1 MPNSSLRFLL
11 VQLMLTVLLSS
22 SAVFVSAQGKIVL
35 VIDDLGNQR
44 RAGRSVIDSPWVT
57 TVAIMP
63 GRPFTEE
70 LAQYAFAQGKEII
83 IHMPMSNETDF
94 PLGPLGLNR
103 VDGKA
108 TLTENLHTALAGVP
122 HAVGLSNHMG
132 SRLTQDREAMG
143 WVMAMLKQ
151 EGFYFFDSR
160 TVSTTIAY
168 QVAAQYQLPWSM
180 RNIFLDHYRTE
191 DFIAQQW
198 HLALTKARQGETVTV
213 IGHPYPETL
222 RFLNNLQLDPSDLA
236 LLLPLSAVLN
246 YADKAARPLRN
257 FPQGI

>member
-1 MPNSSLRFLL
+1 MPNSRLRFLL
-11 VQLMLTVLLSS
+11 VQLIGTVLLSS

-35 VIDDLGNQR
+35 VVDDLGNQR
-44 RAGRSVIDSPWVT
+44 RSGRSVIESPWVT

-70 LAQYAFAQGKEII
+70 LAQYAFEQGKEII
-83 IHMPMSNETDF
+83 IHMPMSNETDV
-94 PLGPLGLNR
+94 PLGALGLNR
-103 VDGKA
+103 ADGKA
-108 TLTENLHTALAGVP
+108 TLLENLHIALAGVP

-151 EGFYFFDSR
+151 VGFYFFDSR
-160 TVSTTIAY
+160 TVSSTVAY
-168 QVAAQYQLPWSM
+168 QVAAQYQLPWAM

-213 IGHPYPETL
+213 IAHPYPETL
-222 RFLNNLQLDPSDLA
+222 RFLNNLQLEPSDLA
-236 LLLPLSAVLN
+236 LLLPISQVLN
-246 YADKAARPLRN
+246 YAEREPRSLRN
-257 FPQGI
+257 LPQGI